1 MTWDNGGATDSTPRC
16 PTHDRPL
23 TDRRI
28 SGWNDTSAAPAF
40 EDTATGMANDGF
52 GGEDLRTVS
61 FWLSRSQG
69 SDSGAQVG
77 DFGGGFDGGAADGGA
92 GGGDGACRK

>member
-1 MTWDNGGATDSTPRC
+1 MTWDNGATDSMPRSSSHC
-16 PTHDRPL
+16 KPLIDRY
-23 TDRRI
+23 I
-28 SGWNDTSAAPAF
+28 SGWNDTSAAPVF

-52 GGEDLRTVS
+52 GGEYLRTVS

-69 SDSGAQVG
+69 SDSGTHG
-77 DFGGGFDGGAADGGA
+77 DDVSRGFDSGAGDGGA